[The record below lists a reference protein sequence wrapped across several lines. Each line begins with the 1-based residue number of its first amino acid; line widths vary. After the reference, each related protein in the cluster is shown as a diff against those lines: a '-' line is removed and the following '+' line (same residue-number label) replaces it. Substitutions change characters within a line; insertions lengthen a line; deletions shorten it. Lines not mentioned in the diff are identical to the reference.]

1 MCKYLT
7 VQQEMAIS
15 KNSGGQSLTICWK
28 VSTSRPKFC
37 TKTQRESFREVS
49 THAPGSFLVQ
59 RFVFAFY
66 DSAIRVRNAF
76 FKSLLV

>member
-1 MCKYLT
+1 MCKHLT